1 MPRKIHVTSY
11 RRSDGVRV
19 TSHNREVITSSDQG
33 RTGQKFR
40 KLENTV
46 ARQNVGKSI
55 PFKYRSEY
63 HGHKRYTNEDAHLYG
78 QKVAGKVFYAQY
90 GKRKAKIILRREHLN
105 EFN

>member
-1 MPRKIHVTSY
+1 MPRRVRVMSY

-19 TSHNREVITSSDQG
+19 SSHNREVVNSLDQG

-46 ARQNVGKSI
+46 ARQNVGKPI
-55 PFKYRSEY
+55 PLKYRSEY
-63 HGHKRYTNEDAHLYG
+63 HGHKRYTDEDAHLYG

-90 GKRKAKIILRREHLN
+90 GKRKARNILRREH
-105 EFN
+105 

>member
-1 MPRKIHVTSY
+1 MPRTVRIMSY
-11 RRSDGVRV
+11 RRSDGIRV
-19 TSHNREVITSSDQG
+19 TGHTREVITSRDQG
-33 RTGQKFR
+33 RTGEKFR

-90 GKRKAKIILRREHLN
+90 GKIKAKNILRREH
-105 EFN
+105 